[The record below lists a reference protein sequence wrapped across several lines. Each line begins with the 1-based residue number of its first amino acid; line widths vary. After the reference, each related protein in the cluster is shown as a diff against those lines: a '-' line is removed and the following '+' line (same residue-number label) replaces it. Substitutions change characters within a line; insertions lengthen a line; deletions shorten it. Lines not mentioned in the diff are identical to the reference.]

1 MLSNLLIH
9 NPKKTN
15 NDKDNVYHTSS
26 LAKACKDDNVNDN
39 ENDKNGKDNVD
50 LVVLPKL
57 VQSDEG
63 ACPSNP
69 STAVDLRSIKL
80 RRSLLKFY

>member
-1 MLSNLLIH
+1 MPKLVNKRMTMQMIKMAKIMLTWVLGVLPMLVEVVRAVKMI
-9 NPKKTN
+9 KT
-15 NDKDNVYHTSS
+15 
-26 LAKACKDDNVNDN
+26 A
-39 ENDKNGKDNVD
+39 KDNVD
-50 LVVLPKL
+50 LVVLPKF

-63 ACPSNP
+63 ACSSNP

>member
-9 NPKKTN
+9 NPKKETMT
-15 NDKDNVYHTSS
+15 KIMSTSS
-26 LAKACKDDNVNDN
+26 LAKACKDDNVYDN

-57 VQSDEG
+57 VQSNEG

-69 STAVDLRSIKL
+69 STAVDLRSMKL

>member
-1 MLSNLLIH
+1 MS
-9 NPKKTN
+9 
-15 NDKDNVYHTSS
+15 TSS
-26 LAKACKDDNVNDN
+26 LAKACKDDNVYDN

-69 STAVDLRSIKL
+69 STAVDLRSMKL
-80 RRSLLKFY
+80 RRSLHKFY

>member
-1 MLSNLLIH
+1 MPKLVKIRMTMKMMKMAKIMLTWVLEVLPMLVKIVRAV
-9 NPKKTN
+9 K
-15 NDKDNVYHTSS
+15 YG
-26 LAKACKDDNVNDN
+26 
-39 ENDKNGKDNVD
+39 KNGKYNVD
-50 LVVLPKL
+50 LVVLPKF

-63 ACPSNP
+63 ACSSNP

>member
-1 MLSNLLIH
+1 MPKLVNKRMTMQMIKMAKIMLTWVLGVLPMLVEIVKMI
-9 NPKKTN
+9 KKTAN
-15 NDKDNVYHTSS
+15 IMF
-26 LAKACKDDNVNDN
+26 
-39 ENDKNGKDNVD
+39 D
-50 LVVLPKL
+50 LVVLPKF

-63 ACPSNP
+63 ACSSNP